1 MTNPFLPLIPELSVF
16 DLEESKAFYLGVLGF
31 CVEYERPK
39 ERFAFLSRGEVQLM
53 IEQIHDEGW
62 NVGELVY
69 PLGRGVNF
77 SLEVD
82 DIGVLYRRVLDHG
95 VIPFRSL
102 RTSEYQTMM
111 ALFLSRSFLSKIP
124 AAICCALH
132 TRVLSSIKEH
142 HELRGD

>member
-16 DLEESKAFYLGVLGF
+16 DLEESKAFCLGVLGF

-102 RTSEYQTMM
+102 RTSEYQTDDGVVSQQE
-111 ALFLSRSFLSKIP
+111 FLIQDPSGYLLRFT
-124 AAICCALH
+124 H
-132 TRVLSSIKEH
+132 ESSI
-142 HELRGD
+142 

>member
-82 DIGVLYRRVLDHG
+82 DIGVLYWRVLDHG

-102 RTSEYQTMM
+102 RTSEYQTDDGVVSQQE
-111 ALFLSRSFLSKIP
+111 FLIQDPSGYLLRFT
-124 AAICCALH
+124 H
-132 TRVLSSIKEH
+132 ESSI
-142 HELRGD
+142 

>member
-16 DLEESKAFYLGVLGF
+16 DLEESKAFCLGVLGF

-102 RTSEYQTMM
+102 RASEYQTDDGVVSQQE
-111 ALFLSRSFLSKIP
+111 FLIQDPSGYLLRFT
-124 AAICCALH
+124 H
-132 TRVLSSIKEH
+132 ESSI
-142 HELRGD
+142 

>member
-16 DLEESKAFYLGVLGF
+16 DLEESKAFCLGVLGF

-102 RTSEYQTMM
+102 RTSEYQTDDGVISQQE
-111 ALFLSRSFLSKIP
+111 FLVQDPSGYLLRFT
-124 AAICCALH
+124 H
-132 TRVLSSIKEH
+132 ESSI
-142 HELRGD
+142 

>member
-62 NVGELVY
+62 NVGEL
-69 PLGRGVNF
+69 F

-102 RTSEYQTMM
+102 RTSEYQTDDGVVSQQE
-111 ALFLSRSFLSKIP
+111 FLIQDPSGYLLRFT
-124 AAICCALH
+124 H
-132 TRVLSSIKEH
+132 ESSI
-142 HELRGD
+142 

>member
-16 DLEESKAFYLGVLGF
+16 DLKESKAFYLGVLGF

-102 RTSEYQTMM
+102 RTSEYKTDDGVVSQQE
-111 ALFLSRSFLSKIP
+111 FLVQDPSGYLLRFT
-124 AAICCALH
+124 H
-132 TRVLSSIKEH
+132 ESSI
-142 HELRGD
+142 

>member
-16 DLEESKAFYLGVLGF
+16 DLEESKAFYLGVLEF

-102 RTSEYQTMM
+102 RTSEYQTDDGVVSQQE
-111 ALFLSRSFLSKIP
+111 FLVQDPSGYLLRFT
-124 AAICCALH
+124 H
-132 TRVLSSIKEH
+132 ESSI
-142 HELRGD
+142 

>member
-16 DLEESKAFYLGVLGF
+16 DLEESKAFYLGVLGL

-102 RTSEYQTMM
+102 RTSEYQTDDGVISQQE
-111 ALFLSRSFLSKIP
+111 FLVQDPSGYLLRFT
-124 AAICCALH
+124 H
-132 TRVLSSIKEH
+132 ESSI
-142 HELRGD
+142 

>member
-1 MTNPFLPLIPELSVF
+1 
-16 DLEESKAFYLGVLGF
+16 
-31 CVEYERPK
+31 
-39 ERFAFLSRGEVQLM
+39 M

-102 RTSEYQTMM
+102 RTSEYQTDDGVVSQQE
-111 ALFLSRSFLSKIP
+111 FLVQDPSGYLLRFT
-124 AAICCALH
+124 H
-132 TRVLSSIKEH
+132 ESSI
-142 HELRGD
+142 